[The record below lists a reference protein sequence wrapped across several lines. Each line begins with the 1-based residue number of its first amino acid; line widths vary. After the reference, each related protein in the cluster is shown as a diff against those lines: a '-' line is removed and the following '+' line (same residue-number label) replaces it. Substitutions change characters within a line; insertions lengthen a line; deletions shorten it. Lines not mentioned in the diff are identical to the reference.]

1 MKIIKT
7 LSEYAHWPD
16 TWNTWLASKK
26 SVDERSHMPSN
37 ACFTS
42 FYRTSSIAYGVGGTA
57 VVATGSVGATSTA
70 LSSAASAAG
79 AAAGGAVSSSLGS
92 GVFAFGAGFSVGALT
107 TASIIT
113 GGVVLVAGT
122 AIATSSILACKLIR
136 HRNVS
141 QKNQYYVLTNQQ
153 ILATRVLLPEKYHE
167 TEYFHGISDFW
178 GKGEYSI
185 PVRYANNLAAPAIAA
200 YTGLRVIDTGV
211 NILSVTP
218 VGALLRTVSSSLEV
232 FVGNFRSNFYIKL
245 RDINNTKINDKIN
258 AIKSESA
265 EGKKITN
272 NWESSKSMILEALD
286 NPGASMQ
293 KHKKLFEDLYTKK
306 SEKINTD
313 IFTCKEKNPSAI
325 KLLASNL
332 RFNVAIM
339 LNEGYEEELIE
350 EFIKENL
357 DRYSARGRYFGGT
370 SHDDLNEKDKDKIK
384 KISHAD
390 LGINMTMDAE
400 RKKLQSFTNKE
411 DAVDILYLIEESK
424 GLRGDYKKELIET
437 HLKIIYHRL
446 SKEGYESKR
455 ALKIL
460 QEIQNKI
467 AEEGKLSYENIARK
481 ALEFQESDLVY
492 PHQDHPARLAANMSV
507 TIEGV
512 GSSAINSLNRY
523 LRQEMDPF
531 EMVPPDAII
540 ITLDRITTDITEGD
554 VIDADEPAPNETYKS
569 KEPQFPNNKVNLENK
584 KENPT
589 EETPSANPEPTCCQ
603 WFNLFSTCM
612 K

>member
-1 MKIIKT
+1 MKMIKT

-26 SVDERSHMPSN
+26 SVDKRSHMPSN

-57 VVATGSVGATSTA
+57 VVATGSVGVASTA
-70 LSSAASAAG
+70 LSSAATAAG

-92 GVFAFGAGFSVGALT
+92 GVFAFGVGFSVGALT

-122 AIATSSILACKLIR
+122 AIATSSIFACKLIR

-178 GKGEYSI
+178 SKGEYSI

-200 YTGLRVIDTGV
+200 YTGLRVINTGV
-211 NILSVTP
+211 NVLSITP

-232 FVGNFRSNFYIKL
+232 FVGNFRSNFYVKL

-272 NWESSKSMILEALD
+272 NWESSKSMILEVLD
-286 NPGASMQ
+286 TSAASMK
-293 KHKKLFEDLYTKK
+293 KHKKLFEGLYIKE

-313 IFTCKEKNPSAI
+313 IFTFKEKNPSAI

-339 LNEGYEEELIE
+339 LNEGYEEELIK

-370 SHDDLNEKDKDKIK
+370 SHDDLNEQYKDKIK

-446 SKEGYESKR
+446 SKEGYKSKR

-460 QEIQNKI
+460 QEIQKEI

-481 ALEFQESDLVY
+481 ALEFQESDFVY

-507 TIEGV
+507 TIEGA

-554 VIDADEPAPNETYKS
+554 VIDADEPTLNKTYKS
-569 KEPQFPNNKVNLENK
+569 KEPQFPNNKINLENK